1 MGRQAPYYG
10 QPGGLCSQ
18 FRTARAADLITRPP
32 PTSGYTC
39 APLIPSLEIAP
50 DARRA
55 VSLASLSKKP
65 GRPAKPPE
73 TGSRAT
79 IGHPP
84 ARPEVSFTTQR
95 FPAPVVGGQPHRPGS
110 AAQQDMAP
118 ANARIHR
125 THRSARHPDQ
135 RPGTPSR
142 GPRNGPATA
151 LATPLEALRGPQ
163 RVSRSG
169 PLPLPGHEMPKRA
182 ENGLRSGNR
191 APRSRAPSPLCA
203 AGRKAWI
210 FHLWKGPHVHGIR
223 GRLRSRSSPEPRDG
237 LCPSPRRARRGE
249 ASQPDPAAVG
259 GHQASKAPPAT
270 RATKPRDSGGSP
282 MSLTTSSVCSSQA
295 PRVRGSTLTAPLYR
309 V

>member
-1 MGRQAPYYG
+1 MVNLVVCVASFVPPELRTLSPAPRQHLVTPAPHSY
-10 QPGGLCSQ
+10 
-18 FRTARAADLITRPP
+18 PP
-32 PTSGYTC
+32 WKSPQTPAG
-39 APLIPSLEIAP
+39 PF
-50 DARRA
+50 
-55 VSLASLSKKP
+55 LSPHCPEKP

-73 TGSRAT
+73 TGSGAT

-151 LATPLEALRGPQ
+151 LAPPLEALRGPQ

-270 RATKPRDSGGSP
+270 RATKPRDSGVHRCP
-282 MSLTTSSVCSSQA
+282 
-295 PRVRGSTLTAPLYR
+295 
-309 V
+309 